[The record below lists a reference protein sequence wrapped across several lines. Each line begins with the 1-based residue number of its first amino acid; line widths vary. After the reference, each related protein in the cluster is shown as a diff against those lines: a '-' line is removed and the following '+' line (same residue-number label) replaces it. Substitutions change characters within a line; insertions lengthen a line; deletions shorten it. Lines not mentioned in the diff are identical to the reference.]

1 MDDRLKRTVA
11 LLLAGG
17 AVLVVIGLA
26 IVFRDDPESIAY
38 RVDGLTNGM
47 PLPELE
53 EPSADVNLRLVAGG
67 VVAIGGVVM
76 AMTGAVA
83 TGVWLAGDRAR
94 DRG

>member
-1 MDDRLKRTVA
+1 M
-11 LLLAGG
+11 LLAGG
-17 AVLVVIGLA
+17 VVLVVIGLA
-26 IVFRDDPESIAY
+26 IVFRDEPESIGY

-67 VVAIGGVVM
+67 VVAIGGVVA
-76 AMTGAVA
+76 AMIGAVA
-83 TGVWLAGDRAR
+83 TGVWLAGDRGG

>member
-1 MDDRLKRTVA
+1 MNDRLKRTVA

-26 IVFRDDPESIAY
+26 IVFRDDPESIGY

-53 EPSADVNLRLVAGG
+53 EPTADVNLRLLAGG
-67 VVAIGGVVM
+67 VLTIGGMVM
-76 AMTGAVA
+76 AMIGAVA
-83 TGVWLAGDRAR
+83 TGVWLAN
-94 DRG
+94 DRGGDPG